1 MPRVI
6 YAHRYDTDRYKI
18 HKKPNPVLIEIT
30 YILAGN
36 SHIRKGKE
44 EMTVPANSVIVS
56 LYDEESD
63 FTSPDYHRHT
73 TVGFLIDYKRTSS
86 GGIILPW
93 IYRFETSD
101 NPLLP
106 ILEQLVLLFN
116 MNPGD
121 PRVTAMLFELIGKL
135 SCLYQSDL
143 RGEQA
148 FGKEWYVSRAQK
160 YIIDNIAKPLRV
172 TDVAESLD
180 ISTGYLSHLF
190 SEVTGQT
197 VTQYINTVRIKQV
210 EELLISYGMDLKQAG
225 EQVGL
230 SDPSYVSR
238 LFKRIRGC
246 SISDLRHARRKIG
259 DE

>member
-1 MPRVI
+1 
-6 YAHRYDTDRYKI
+6 
-18 HKKPNPVLIEIT
+18 
-30 YILAGN
+30 
-36 SHIRKGKE
+36 
-44 EMTVPANSVIVS
+44 
-56 LYDEESD
+56 
-63 FTSPDYHRHT
+63 
-73 TVGFLIDYKRTSS
+73 
-86 GGIILPW
+86 
-93 IYRFETSD
+93 
-101 NPLLP
+101 
-106 ILEQLVLLFN
+106 
-116 MNPGD
+116 
-121 PRVTAMLFELIGKL
+121 MLFELMGKL
-135 SCLYQSDL
+135 SCIYQSDL
-143 RGEQA
+143 RGEQE

-210 EELLISYGMDLKQAG
+210 EELVISYGMDLKQAG